1 METYTC
7 PHLIYGRTR
16 ANASNLE
23 AFTYLADRTKSVI
36 TPTGEGK
43 GRSTMPQEIEIRL
56 ETLGEV
62 TLFDIKGDMTV
73 VSEPFLEEAY
83 KNANAQGTSKI
94 LLKFDQDAYINS
106 GGIAVLIQ
114 LLAETKKNNQH
125 IGITGLSDHFKKIFN
140 MVGITK
146 FARIYNTV
154 EDALE
159 GLSEQSPQGPRV

>member
-1 METYTC
+1 M
-7 PHLIYGRTR
+7 
-16 ANASNLE
+16 
-23 AFTYLADRTKSVI
+23 K
-36 TPTGEGK
+36 
-43 GRSTMPQEIEIRL
+43 QEIEIRL
-56 ETLGEV
+56 ETIGEV
-62 TLFDIKGDMTV
+62 VLFNIKGDMTI

-114 LLAETKKNNQH
+114 LLAETRRKNQQ

-146 FARIYNTV
+146 FAKIYNTV
-154 EDALE
+154 EE
-159 GLSEQSPQGPRV
+159 GMDSLSA